1 MATDEQTQT
10 QVCYRHPNRETG
22 VSCSNCGRPICP
34 DCMVYAAVGIK
45 CPECAGQTTVA
56 ARKAQRQARG
66 RPLGGTGRITVTK
79 ALVAANVLVYL
90 LAVASSSG
98 GFTPSDQ
105 FIVDWGLYGPFIAE
119 GEWWRMVT
127 AAFLHANLIHI
138 LFNMLMLWWFGQ
150 ALEAAVGAWR
160 FAGIYAV
167 SALAGSAGALLLAP
181 ETFTVGA
188 SGAVFG
194 ILGAGLVLE
203 RQQIWVFGGSALGV
217 VVLNVV
223 FSFLIAR
230 ISIGGHIG
238 GLVGG
243 ALAVLVLSGFGR
255 GHAVYGR
262 IDALTVAGLVGVA
275 ALSVAVAYLSV
286 RGLAP
291 Q

>member
-1 MATDEQTQT
+1 MATHEQTQT

-56 ARKAQRQARG
+56 ARKAQRSARA
-66 RPLGGTGRITVTK
+66 RPLGGTGGITVTK
-79 ALVAANVLVYL
+79 VLVAANVVVYL

-98 GFTPSDQ
+98 GFSPSDQ
-105 FIVDWGLYGPFIAE
+105 FIIEWGLFGPAVAD
-119 GEWWRMVT
+119 GEWWRLIT

-150 ALEAAVGAWR
+150 ALEAAVGPVR

-223 FSFLIAR
+223 FSFLISS

-243 ALAVLVLSGFGR
+243 ALATLVLSRFGR

-262 IDALTVAGLVGVA
+262 IDAFTVAGLVAVA